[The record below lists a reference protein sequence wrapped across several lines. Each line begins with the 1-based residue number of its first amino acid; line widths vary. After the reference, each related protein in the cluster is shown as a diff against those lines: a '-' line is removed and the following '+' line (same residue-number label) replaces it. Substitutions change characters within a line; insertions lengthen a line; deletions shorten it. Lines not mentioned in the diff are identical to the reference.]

1 MFTSTRLTLNDG
13 RDLPQLGFGTYKI
26 DDAKAEETVSDA
38 LEEGYALVDTASIYG
53 NERGVGAALSDRS
66 DIFLTTK
73 VWNSDQGFEQAKV
86 ATAASLGRLGRDS
99 VDLLLIHWPCP
110 DKGKMVDTW
119 KALIELRDA
128 GHAKSIGVSN
138 FREQD
143 LEKIVAATD
152 VVPAVNQVECH
163 PAFQQHELRS
173 VHEEM
178 QIVTQSWSPLGR
190 GDLLEHPIVSELAQ
204 TLDAPASAV
213 VLAWHLQSGLSAI
226 PKASSRA
233 HIAANMHAQKLS
245 LSDEQMQRLAT
256 IDDKNGRM
264 GPDPATFC

>member
-1 MFTSTRLTLNDG
+1 MFTSRTLTLNDG
-13 RDLPQLGFGTYKI
+13 RDMPKLGFGTYKI
-26 DDAKAEETVSDA
+26 DDAKAADTVKLA

-53 NERGVGAALSDRS
+53 NERGVGAALDGRE

-86 ATAASLGRLGRDS
+86 ATAASLGRLGRAS

-110 DKGKMVDTW
+110 GRGRMVDTW

-138 FREQD
+138 FRPQD

-152 VVPAVNQVECH
+152 VVPVVNQVECH
-163 PAFQQHELRS
+163 PAFQQRELRQL
-173 VHEEM
+173 HDDM

-190 GDLLEHPIVSELAQ
+190 GDLLDHEVISDVAAALN
-204 TLDAPASAV
+204 APRSAV
-213 VLAWHLQSGLSAI
+213 ILAWHLQSGLSAI
-226 PKASSRA
+226 PKASSRD
-233 HIAANMHAQKLS
+233 HIAANMRAEQLT
-245 LSDEQMQRLAT
+245 LSDEQIER
-256 IDDKNGRM
+256 IDAMDDPAGRM
-264 GPDPATFC
+264 GPDPASFC

>member
-1 MFTSTRLTLNDG
+1 MFTSKSLTLNDG
-13 RDLPQLGFGTYKI
+13 RDMPQLGFGTYKI
-26 DDAKAEETVSDA
+26 DDEKAAETVAIA
-38 LEEGYALVDTASIYG
+38 LEEGYGLVDTASIYG
-53 NERGVGAALSDRS
+53 NERGVGEGLAGHD

-86 ATAASLGRLGRDS
+86 ATAASLGRLGRSS

-110 DKGKMVDTW
+110 EKGKMVDTW
-119 KALIELRDA
+119 KALIELRDK

-138 FREQD
+138 FRPQD
-143 LEKIVAATD
+143 LEKIVKATD

-163 PAFQQHELRS
+163 PAFQQRDLRR
-173 VHEEM
+173 VHDEM
-178 QIVTQSWSPLGR
+178 HIVTQSWSPLGR
-190 GDLLEHPIVSELAQ
+190 GDLLDHPIVTELSE

-213 VLAWHLQSGLSAI
+213 ILAWHLQSGLSAI

-233 HIAANMHAQKLS
+233 HIAANMKAEKLS
-245 LSDEQMQRLAT
+245 FSEEQMERLAS
-256 IDDKNGRM
+256 IDDKDGRM